1 MDDEPV
7 NLDEHRGM
15 AAQRATEIRR
25 DNREVQVHQAALRN
39 RQRELEERLLAAPAT
54 TRAEAAASA
63 RYLIEL
69 FAGTSEAQDPRRKK
83 LIARALRDLTQFIG
97 ETRDCPQ
104 D

>member
-1 MDDEPV
+1 VNDGPV
-7 NLDEHRGM
+7 KLDQHRGM

-25 DNREVQVHQAALRN
+25 DNHEVQVDQAALRD

-69 FAGTSEAQDPRRKK
+69 FAGTPEAQDPRRKK
-83 LIARALRDLTQFIG
+83 LIARALRDLTRFVQ
-97 ETRDCPQ
+97 
-104 D
+104 

>member
-1 MDDEPV
+1 MNDGPV
-7 NLDEHRGM
+7 KLDQHRGM

-25 DNREVQVHQAALRN
+25 DNHEVQVDQAALRD

-69 FAGTSEAQDPRRKK
+69 FAGTPEAQDPRRKK
-83 LIARALRDLTQFIG
+83 LIARALRDLTRFVQ
-97 ETRDCPQ
+97 
-104 D
+104 